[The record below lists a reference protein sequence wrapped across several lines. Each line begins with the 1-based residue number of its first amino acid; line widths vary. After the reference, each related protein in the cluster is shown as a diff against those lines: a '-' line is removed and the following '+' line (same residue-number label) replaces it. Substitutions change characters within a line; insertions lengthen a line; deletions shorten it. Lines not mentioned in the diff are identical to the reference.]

1 MVTMDRK
8 FRLFTL
14 VLAVLLML
22 SVQSAFAQQR
32 GSEYFPETGHN
43 LTGDFY
49 AFYTANP
56 NARLVYGLPVTEA
69 FIDPNTGRLI
79 QYFEKARF
87 EYFAENMTG
96 DKVRLTPVGK
106 SLYEHGTYVTGL
118 TESTPNCYQQDNWD
132 YPVCFSF
139 HTFYERYGGES
150 QFGRPV
156 SGMEYLRGRLVQFF
170 EYAQLQWWPEN
181 QPDSQIIVANTGLKY
196 FYANET
202 NPDLLYPITNFS
214 YYSNISE
221 IQVSAFPKW
230 AVISNGSDQEI
241 GVIAR
246 DQNNAPL
253 ANAFI
258 YVTLRFPD
266 GSETEIK
273 QLTTDN
279 NGLTN
284 FTISNADSDELG
296 TVEVLVRLTY
306 NNLETIT
313 VTSFRIWY

>member
-1 MVTMDRK
+1 MVTMDRR
-8 FRLFTL
+8 FRLLTL

-22 SVQSAFAQQR
+22 SVQSAFAQQ
-32 GSEYFPETGHN
+32 GGADYFPETGHN

-49 AFYTANP
+49 TFYTANP

-69 FIDPNTGRLI
+69 FIDPDTGRLI

-96 DKVRLTPVGK
+96 DKVRLTPVGQ
-106 SLYEHGTYVTGL
+106 SMYEHGTYVTGL
-118 TESTPNCYQQDNWD
+118 AESTPNCYQQDNWD

-156 SGMEYLRGRLVQFF
+156 SGLELLRGRLVQFF
-170 EYAQLQWWPEN
+170 EYAQLVWMPEN
-181 QPDSQIIVANTGLKY
+181 PPEDQIVPAQLGLKY
-196 FYANET
+196 FFAHET
-202 NPDLLYPITNFS
+202 DLDLLKPLTNFM

-221 IQVSAFPKW
+221 IRVSAFPKW

-246 DQNNAPL
+246 DRNNAPL

-258 YVTLRFPD
+258 YVTLRYPD
-266 GSETEIK
+266 GSETEFS

-279 NGLTN
+279 NGLAN
-284 FTISNADSDELG
+284 FTISNAASSELG
-296 TVEVLVRLTY
+296 PVEVIVRLTY

>member
-1 MVTMDRK
+1 MVTMDR
-8 FRLFTL
+8 RLRYLTL

-22 SVQSAFAQQR
+22 SVQSAFAQQG

-43 LTGDFY
+43 VTGDFHT
-49 AFYTANP
+49 FYFANP

-69 FIDPNTGRLI
+69 FIDPETGRLI
-79 QYFEKARF
+79 QYFENARF
-87 EYFAENMTG
+87 EYFAENMAG
-96 DKVRLTPVGK
+96 DKVRLTPVGQ
-106 SLYEHGTYVTGL
+106 SMYEHGTYITGL

-139 HTFYERYGGES
+139 HSFYEDYGGES

-156 SGMEYLRGRLVQFF
+156 SGLEYLRGRLVQFF
-170 EYAQLQWWPEN
+170 EYAQLVWMPEH
-181 QPDSQIIVANTGLKY
+181 PPESEILVAQLGLKY

-202 NPDLLYPITNFS
+202 NPDLLDPITNFI

-221 IQVSAFPKW
+221 IRVSAFPKR

-253 ANAFI
+253 ANAII

-266 GSETEIK
+266 GSETEIR
-273 QLTTDN
+273 QLATDKF
-279 NGLTN
+279 GLAN
-284 FTISNADSDELG
+284 FTISNAASSELG
-296 TVEVLVRLTY
+296 PVEVIVRLTY
-306 NNLETIT
+306 NDLETIT